1 MSEYDD
7 LPHQSNHDVSSNS
20 GDGDMP
26 RRRQFLL
33 WVTAT
38 VGVIGTGIATWP
50 FLSSF
55 MPSAR
60 ARALG
65 SPVKIDFSKLDPG
78 EQLAVKWRG
87 VPIWVLRRTPEMMD
101 WLASE
106 ELRAE
111 LRDPDSEVLTQQ
123 PKYANNA
130 GRSIKSEYLVAIGI
144 CTHLGC
150 VPTFRPDMRPRDLGE
165 EWMGGYFCPCHKSK
179 FDLAG
184 RVYKGVPAPTNLVIP
199 PHRYLDATTI
209 EIGVDTKV

>member
-1 MSEYDD
+1 LSEYDD
-7 LPHQSNHDVSSNS
+7 PSQQPNHDVNNKS
-20 GDGDMP
+20 GDVDMP
-26 RRRQFLL
+26 RRRKFLL
-33 WVTAT
+33 WMTAT
-38 VGVIGTGIATWP
+38 VGVIGASIATWP

-65 SPVKIDFSKLDPG
+65 SPVKIDFSKLAPG

-111 LRDPDSEVLTQQ
+111 LRDPDSEVVTQQ
-123 PKYANNA
+123 PEYANNA
-130 GRSIKSEYLVAIGI
+130 ARSIKSEYLIAIGI